1 MALKTIN
8 RSNVGDI
15 VFEQIMQA
23 IASGEWVPGS
33 KMPSENELS
42 DTLGVSRITVRGA
55 LQRLAA
61 LDIIDTR
68 RGEGSFV
75 KELDGTQN
83 FNALFPSFI
92 LNDND
97 IFQML
102 EFRGVFECG
111 SAAHA
116 ANNAD
121 EASIAHLEAALNG
134 MKDDTLSSAERRQF
148 DTEFHVAIGD
158 ATKNPVIIKVYDVL
172 RYSFYASIGETAKFL
187 GFDRA
192 THYHTRILDAIK
204 AKDSTAAFNAMQE
217 HIMDTTR
224 RAHEYLNTLESN
236 DK

>member
-8 RSNVGDI
+8 RPNVGDV
-15 VFEQIMQA
+15 VFEQMMQA
-23 IASGEWVPGS
+23 IASNEWAPGT
-33 KMPSENELS
+33 KIPSENELS

-61 LDIIDTR
+61 LDIIETR
-68 RGEGSFV
+68 RGEGSFI
-75 KELDGTQN
+75 KELDGTQS

-121 EASIAHLEAALNG
+121 EKSIAHLEAALDG
-134 MKDDTLSSAERRQF
+134 MKNDALSSAERRQC
-148 DTEFHVAIGD
+148 DTEFHVAIGE
-158 ATKNPVIIKVYDVL
+158 ATKNPIIIKVYDVL

-187 GFDRA
+187 GFERA
-192 THYHTRILDAIK
+192 TYYHTRILEAIK

-217 HIMDTTR
+217 HIMDTTH
-224 RAHEYLNTLESN
+224 RAHEHLNS
-236 DK
+236 